1 VSPHREHRP
10 GTQEPA
16 EDGGHQ
22 PAFSLA
28 NLRERRIVQFLVA
41 YAAGGWAVLG
51 VVDQLVDR
59 GILPGAVYRVA
70 LALLLCGLPGAL
82 ILSWFHGARGA
93 QKAPTIEKW
102 LLGIVAVLSLGAAF
116 AVARSDVSPAASE
129 AAGPVELKP
138 NEDPRRVAV
147 LYFDTQGGGDDAEFL
162 ATGLTESLIDELS
175 TVKALKVV
183 SRNGSELYRHQR
195 PPMDS
200 IGRALG
206 VGTIVDGK
214 VAVAG
219 DRVRVNVSMID
230 ASDGSQFQSTS
241 FDRKRAD
248 LFDLQD
254 TLSLQVAD
262 FLRRK
267 IGQEMGQ
274 IELRRTT
281 HSVEAWELLQ
291 QASVAGER
299 ATEAV
304 RRGDVPGAS
313 RELVQADS
321 ILARAEQA
329 DPSWVEPITRRGWLA
344 YRQSRLGGFDRS
356 QYGEWISI
364 GLARADSALA
374 LAPDDPSALELK
386 GTLLYWKYL
395 LNLYDDE
402 DQAQSAFSQAEALL
416 RKADTPSARAS
427 LSHLLL
433 NEGETA
439 QAKIAAQSSY
449 DADPFLENANLTV
462 WRLTRAS
469 WDLGDSRETARWCNE
484 GLRRFPDDYRFHQ
497 CQLMLYALP
506 DVPSDIPAA
515 WEDERRFVELSPPQ
529 IRTISEKQGLQYM
542 AMALVRADLPDSARA
557 VAVRGRASPSI
568 DPLRDIALLESIPRC
583 WLGDWDEAVRLMGL
597 YLAANPSTVAA
608 YKESVAKGQVYWYH
622 EGLQNQPRFRAL
634 LGLN

>member
-1 VSPHREHRP
+1 
-10 GTQEPA
+10 
-16 EDGGHQ
+16 
-22 PAFSLA
+22 
-28 NLRERRIVQFLVA
+28 
-41 YAAGGWAVLG
+41 
-51 VVDQLVDR
+51 
-59 GILPGAVYRVA
+59 
-70 LALLLCGLPGAL
+70 
-82 ILSWFHGARGA
+82 
-93 QKAPTIEKW
+93 
-102 LLGIVAVLSLGAAF
+102 
-116 AVARSDVSPAASE
+116 
-129 AAGPVELKP
+129 
-138 NEDPRRVAV
+138 
-147 LYFDTQGGGDDAEFL
+147 
-162 ATGLTESLIDELS
+162 
-175 TVKALKVV
+175 
-183 SRNGSELYRHQR
+183 
-195 PPMDS
+195 
-200 IGRALG
+200 

-214 VAVAG
+214 VAVSG

-241 FDRKRAD
+241 FDRTRAD

-291 QASVAGER
+291 QASLAGER

-304 RRGDVPGAS
+304 RRGDLQGAS
-313 RELVQADS
+313 DELTQADS
-321 ILARAEQA
+321 ILARGEQA
-329 DPSWVEPITRRGWLA
+329 DPSWVEPITQRGWLA

-356 QYGEWISI
+356 QYDEWIGV
-364 GLARADSALA
+364 GLTRADSALA
-374 LAPDDPSALELK
+374 MAPEDPSALELK

-395 LNLYDDE
+395 LNLYDD
-402 DQAQSAFSQAEALL
+402 DTQAQSAFSQAEALL

-469 WDLGDSRETARWCNE
+469 WDLGDSRETRRWCDE
-484 GLRRFPDDYRFHQ
+484 GLRRFPNDYRFHQ
-497 CQLMLYALP
+497 CQLMVYALP
-506 DVPSDIPAA
+506 NVPSDIPAA
-515 WEDERRFVELSPPQ
+515 WEDERRFVELSPAQ
-529 IRTISEKQGLQYM
+529 VRTISEKQGLQYM
-542 AMALVRADLPDSARA
+542 AMALVRAGLPDSARA
-557 VAVRGRASPSI
+557 VAVRGRASPAI

-608 YKESVAKGQVYWYH
+608 YKNSVAEGQMYWYH
-622 EGLQNQPRFRAL
+622 DGLQNQPRFRAL